1 MAKGINEKIANIE
14 IPWDGYIGERVE
26 EFIKEQIIELNK
38 QKMGYIHENSKDGV
52 FNFYGSQQDY
62 EGGKSPIGSVTS
74 SARYTMDIQSDIN
87 NKSIFLSG
95 DKNKEFVWYFKTIEI
110 ATDSLYAEDISVE
123 YKISNETNS
132 TDTVFSTKIDSN
144 ADINNKSYTKV
155 VLKLDDYLTDGT
167 SKIEINVK
175 GLKTNQERTLS
186 TKINIITLNM
196 EDKTNFNS
204 PFDNNFIVNTNIT
217 CTKSQTYSFEYRID
231 EQGDFIYSENLK
243 KDGTGVEEKIDY
255 TVNITNLSAGKHV
268 FEYRIFVKIDAETE
282 PYYKIGRAH
291 V

>member
-14 IPWDGYIGERVE
+14 IPWDGYVGERVE

-52 FNFYGSQQDY
+52 FNFYGSKQDY

-132 TDTVFSTKIDSN
+132 ICTIC
-144 ADINNKSYTKV
+144 
-155 VLKLDDYLTDGT
+155 
-167 SKIEINVK
+167 
-175 GLKTNQERTLS
+175 
-186 TKINIITLNM
+186 
-196 EDKTNFNS
+196 
-204 PFDNNFIVNTNIT
+204 FI
-217 CTKSQTYSFEYRID
+217 
-231 EQGDFIYSENLK
+231 
-243 KDGTGVEEKIDY
+243 
-255 TVNITNLSAGKHV
+255 
-268 FEYRIFVKIDAETE
+268 
-282 PYYKIGRAH
+282 
-291 V
+291 